1 MIRTYTILSTNGELQ
16 TSPYIKDL
24 HQKYDLF
31 LSAHQPKVVN
41 FLFQIPIS
49 RSDAHEV
56 CALYDEDALEV
67 DNIYVDCYHNQ
78 TLISTCIT
86 AKEVGCLK
94 ISFMVPDHLSLTEA
108 KVDRMASGY

>member
-16 TSPYIKDL
+16 KSPYIKSL
-24 HQKYDLF
+24 NQKYDLL
-31 LSAHQPKVVN
+31 LSAHTPKVVN

-56 CALYDEDALEV
+56 CAIYDEDSLV
-67 DNIYVDCYHNQ
+67 LGDIYVDCFHNQ
-78 TLISTCIT
+78 TLISTSIT
-86 AKEVGCLK
+86 AKEIGSLK
-94 ISFMVPDHLSLTEA
+94 ISFMVPEHLSLAEA

>member
-16 TSPYIKDL
+16 KSPYIMDL

-31 LSAHQPKVVN
+31 LSAHEPKVIN
-41 FLFQIPIS
+41 FLFQMPIS

-56 CALYDEDALEV
+56 CALYDEDALDV
-67 DNIYVDCYHNQ
+67 GNIYVDCYQNQ

-94 ISFMVPDHLSLTEA
+94 ISFMVPNHLALAEA
-108 KVDRMASGY
+108 NVDRMASGF